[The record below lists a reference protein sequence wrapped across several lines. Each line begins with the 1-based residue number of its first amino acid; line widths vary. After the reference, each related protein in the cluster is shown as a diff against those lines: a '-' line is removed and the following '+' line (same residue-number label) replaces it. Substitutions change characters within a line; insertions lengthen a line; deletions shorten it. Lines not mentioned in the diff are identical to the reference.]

1 MDGRQKVRIKIGV
14 GSYAYPWSVQRGM
27 TADELLEDAIA
38 HGAAV
43 LQICDNLDHSA
54 IDWQSLASKATD
66 HEVELQIGSFGGPAE
81 VLAGAKVAASIG
93 SPILRFVIGHAFV
106 AQSVQEVADDFRE
119 AARACSELGV
129 RLAIENHDFFYAAQ
143 FAEIVS
149 SIGHGC
155 GVTLDTANSISNLE
169 GTETIVKHLG
179 GHAICLH
186 AKDVV
191 VEREFHMYGFRIF
204 GVQAGRGAV
213 DFRYLKANLP
223 NLESVILEQWPPPVS
238 NQPPVEQ
245 EREMIGPGLEFLK
258 SVWESI

>member
-1 MDGRQKVRIKIGV
+1 MQKVKIGV

-27 TADELLEDAIA
+27 TAEELLEDAILY
-38 HGAAV
+38 GANV
-43 LQICDNLDHSA
+43 LQLCDNLDHSA
-54 IDWQSLASKATD
+54 IDWPALAAKAAE

-81 VLAGAKVAASIG
+81 VLAGSKIAAAVG
-93 SPILRFVIGHAFV
+93 SPILRFVIGQAFV
-106 AQSVQEVADDFRE
+106 AQSVQEVADDFRD
-119 AARACSELGV
+119 AARACSERGV

-149 SIGHGC
+149 LIGNEC
-155 GVTLDTANSISNLE
+155 GVTLDTANSIANLE
-169 GTETIVKHLG
+169 GTESIVKHLG
-179 GHAICLH
+179 AHAICLH

-223 NLESVILEQWPPPVS
+223 HLETVVLEQWPPPMN
-238 NQPPVEQ
+238 NQPAIEQ
-245 EREMIGPGLEFLK
+245 EREMIGPGLEFLR